1 MLTPPVSLSLWCLCI
16 RFPPTVANQLELL
29 ETMQCT
35 SLPACLQ
42 KWVMS
47 WDNLNHY
54 WDDDADT
61 NGSTDLED
69 RTSTAYFMCIPEILY
84 LNSYYVDPSTC
95 FIIHWWTYED
105 TRMSCLKIRYLV
117 YQCLAWRAHKRIRSP
132 FGINSFATGFLT
144 SVYGENGWTDEEMDG
159 SIRVWVDRWMD
170 RQTDWR
176 TDWHE
181 PGNET
186 L

>member
-1 MLTPPVSLSLWCLCI
+1 MVLGCSGCRNWESSTVRIMSFKMFFLSRRCTLKNLSACDRHRTNCDWKVLTPPVSLSLWCLCI

-42 KWVMS
+42 KRVMS

-54 WDDDADT
+54 RDDDADT

-84 LNSYYVDPSTC
+84 SLLSALSAW
-95 FIIHWWTYED
+95 IHT
-105 TRMSCLKIRYLV
+105 M
-117 YQCLAWRAHKRIRSP
+117 
-132 FGINSFATGFLT
+132 
-144 SVYGENGWTDEEMDG
+144 
-159 SIRVWVDRWMD
+159 
-170 RQTDWR
+170 
-176 TDWHE
+176 
-181 PGNET
+181 
-186 L
+186 